1 MVIGHPHILSSAF
14 HLTAG
19 SDYTP
24 GPYTVSFSAGQ
35 QNATLMVS
43 TNDDDV
49 VELSES
55 FSVRITTVDK
65 PDVVDIGSSNIS
77 FITIMDN
84 NPGNTQPCDIAL
96 HVSNYYFACFI

>member
-1 MVIGHPHILSSAF
+1 MVIGHPDILFSAF

-35 QNATLMVS
+35 TSAMLMVS
-43 TNDDDV
+43 TTDDDV

-55 FSVRITTVDK
+55 FSVMITTVDK
-65 PDVVDIGSSNIS
+65 PEVVEIGSSNIS

-96 HVSNYYFACFI
+96 HVSNYCFACFI